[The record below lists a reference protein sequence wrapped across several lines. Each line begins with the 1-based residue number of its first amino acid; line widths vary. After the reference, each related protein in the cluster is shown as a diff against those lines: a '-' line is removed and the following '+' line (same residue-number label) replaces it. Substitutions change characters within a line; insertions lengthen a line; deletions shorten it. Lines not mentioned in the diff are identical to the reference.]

1 MKVNLPSPQYI
12 QSLSETVDFL
22 MELNKILQEILT
34 HLDSDNITNIN
45 TDITSIASGDNTL
58 GIN

>member
-1 MKVNLPSPQYI
+1 
-12 QSLSETVDFL
+12 